1 VRRAPVA
8 ALVAIY
14 GLSVLVYA
22 LVAHEHRFPNLFPDE
37 MFYGKLSQNFADG
50 DGLTWHGDSL
60 GLPPLWPVVLS
71 VVWHFGSVPDGYDL
85 ARVLTALLASTVVFP
100 TWLLGREFLGPRL
113 ALVPALLSV
122 VGAWMAVTSY
132 VVSENLAYPL
142 ATAALA
148 CIVMAVRDT
157 RLRWLGW
164 TIVFSLLAALTRTQL
179 LALPVI
185 LLVALLLDVAR
196 QPRGRR
202 RARIEERPRALW
214 IGLGLLVAGGLLAFV
229 LKPDLTNYEVLA
241 HHASVSE
248 VLATAGRHAASTIVM
263 LAFVPVA
270 AVAALMARASNWRDD
285 DVGPLLVTI
294 TAAVLVL
301 YPLLGRFEAWAT
313 HGNPVDRYAM
323 YLAPLFLVAMMLVP
337 GRVGRPAV
345 VVTAVAVAAVVLAAP
360 ITANYIEQPALY
372 GMQKRL
378 FEAGVFDRHL
388 HVAVALAALVIG
400 LAGVLLL
407 ASRTWT
413 ATGVFLI
420 ASVMVAQ
427 GWTSQHAEITLEKS
441 AAATALPTPLDW
453 VDRKADGPVAV
464 LAIGRGQALRGNS
477 DLYTEFFN
485 RKVNYSFATKPVGVE
500 CRFTI
505 GAHGV
510 LKQAGGA
517 CPPWPRE
524 FVLVARPAQP
534 TFQGQQVLAR
544 TNRGTLIRIPAGTP
558 RLESLAR
565 D

>member
-1 VRRAPVA
+1 MRRAPVA
-8 ALVAIY
+8 ALLAIY
-14 GLSVLVYA
+14 VFSVVAYT
-22 LVAHEHRFPNLFPDE
+22 LVAREHRFPDLFPDE
-37 MFYGKLSQNFADG
+37 MFYGKLSQNFAAG
-50 DGLTWHGDSL
+50 DGLTWRGEGL

-71 VVWHFGSVPDGYDL
+71 LVWQFGSVPDGYDL

-100 TWLLGREFLGPRL
+100 VWLLGRQFLGPRL
-113 ALVPALLSV
+113 ALVPAGLSV
-122 VGAWMAVTSY
+122 AGAWMAVTSY
-132 VVSENLAYPL
+132 LVSENLAYPL

-148 CIVMAVRDT
+148 CTVMAVRDT
-157 RLRWLGW
+157 RTRWLGW
-164 TIVFSLLAALTRTQL
+164 TMLFSLLAALTRTQL

-214 IGLGLLVAGGLLAFV
+214 IGLALLVTAGLLAF
-229 LKPDLTNYEVLA
+229 LLMPGLTNYDVLA
-241 HHASVSE
+241 HHASVRD

-263 LAFVPVA
+263 LAFVPAA
-270 AVAALMARASNWRDD
+270 AVAALMTRASNWRDD

-313 HGNPVDRYAM
+313 SGKPVDRYAM

-337 GRVGRPAV
+337 GRISR
-345 VVTAVAVAAVVLAAP
+345 AVAVIASVAAAAAVLAAP
-360 ITANYIEQPALY
+360 ITSNYIEQPALY

-388 HVAVALAALVIG
+388 HGAVALAALVVG

-407 ASRTWT
+407 ASRTWV

-420 ASVMVAQ
+420 VFVMVAQ
-427 GWTSQHAEITLEKS
+427 GWTSQHAEITLEKN
-441 AAATALPTPLDW
+441 AAARALPTPLDW
-453 VDRKADGPVAV
+453 VDRRAEGPVAV
-464 LAIGRGQALRGNS
+464 FAVGRGQAQRGNS

-485 RKVNYSFATKPVGVE
+485 RKVKYSFATEPIGVE

-505 GAHGV
+505 GAGGA

-534 TFQGQQVLAR
+534 VFRGQRVLAK
-544 TNRGTLIRIPAGTP
+544 TNRGTLVRIPAGTP
-558 RLESLAR
+558 RLRSW
-565 D
+565 